1 MMRDPELAKLLQET
15 ETRPAASGQL
25 GASIRPHLFI
35 GRRVPSYAG
44 FCHGLSP
51 QEQIEDAAVLGNL
64 LTHIQVEE
72 EQEARDASMRS
83 AMEVELQN
91 DGSNRDVKNNAN
103 LWADRTRTMAQFD
116 YDTDLEVE
124 KWWAAGRQK
133 NVVVA
138 TEEVLLPPYPL
149 SEEQLPSQVV
159 SHAGDIKIGS
169 SLAGPAAT
177 PGTPGKLF
185 LLFIMQL
192 PEG

>member
-1 MMRDPELAKLLQET
+1 M
-15 ETRPAASGQL
+15 
-25 GASIRPHLFI
+25 
-35 GRRVPSYAG
+35 
-44 FCHGLSP
+44 
-51 QEQIEDAAVLGNL
+51 
-64 LTHIQVEE
+64 LTGKPF
-72 EQEARDASMRS
+72 RS
-83 AMEVELQN
+83 EYSVHTLHRM
-91 DGSNRDVKNNAN
+91 
-103 LWADRTRTMAQFD
+103 
-116 YDTDLEVE
+116 
-124 KWWAAGRQK
+124 
-133 NVVVA
+133 A